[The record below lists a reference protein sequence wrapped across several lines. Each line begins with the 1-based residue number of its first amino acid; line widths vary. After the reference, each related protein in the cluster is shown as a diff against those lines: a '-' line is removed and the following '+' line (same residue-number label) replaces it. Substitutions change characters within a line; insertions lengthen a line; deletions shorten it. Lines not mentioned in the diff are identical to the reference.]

1 MGPVKQLLYL
11 DIDGVLNRHERHSNG
26 YSGLH
31 PYPVGLMNRLLA
43 AMPNVQ
49 LVLSSAWR
57 YQLHNGNMTMAGI
70 ETLLLTHGLDCYQRI
85 HSVTASDE
93 DATEGQ
99 FQGSRTAPEYW
110 EWLKQHGT
118 RVRAEQ
124 IGAHLQAFRRQPSM
138 DGVPVAFA
146 IVDDLEVPAP
156 RLVRTDPNVGLD
168 VQHVQQLAELLTKPV
183 TLKEVRAWWAKE

>member
-1 MGPVKQLLYL
+1 MMQLLYL
-11 DIDGVLNRHERHSNG
+11 DIDGVLNRHERHANG

-31 PYPVGLMNRLLA
+31 PYPTGLMNRLLA
-43 AMPNVQ
+43 AMPDVQ

-93 DATEGQ
+93 AATEGQ
-99 FQGSRTAPEYW
+99 FLGNRTAPEYW
-110 EWLKQHGT
+110 EWLKVNGT

-124 IGAHLQAFRRQPSM
+124 IAAHLQGVRRQPNM

-156 RLVRTDPNVGLD
+156 RLVRTDPSVGLD
-168 VQHVQQLAELLTKPV
+168 VQHVQQLADWLTKPV
-183 TLKEVRAWWAKE
+183 TLKEVRGWVQ

>member
-1 MGPVKQLLYL
+1 MTRLLYL
-11 DIDGVLNRHERHSNG
+11 DIDGVLNRHERHANG

-31 PYPVGLMNRLLA
+31 PYPTGLMNRLLA
-43 AMPNVQ
+43 AMPDVQ

-93 DATEGQ
+93 VATEGQ
-99 FQGSRTAPEYW
+99 FLGNRTAPEYW
-110 EWLKQHGT
+110 EWLKVNGT

-124 IGAHLQAFRRQPSM
+124 IAAHLAGVGGQAGGLGS
-138 DGVPVAFA
+138 VCFA
-146 IVDDLEVPAP
+146 VVDDLDVPAP

-168 VQHVQQLAELLTKPV
+168 VQHVQQLADWLVKPV
-183 TLKEVRAWWAKE
+183 TLKEVRGNWFGRWVQ